1 MTTKGTW
8 RDPSYFFS
16 YLGTYLDSYLDSD
29 LDTCLDSYLDLY
41 IDSYLDPGKDACQG
55 DSGGPLM
62 GTYPETDQ
70 VFLAGVVSWGIGSRH
85 PFNNHS
91 VFFKAIC
98 KKPKAIL
105 TEV

>member
-85 PFNNHS
+85 PLNNHS
-91 VFFKAIC
+91 VFFKAW
-98 KKPKAIL
+98 
-105 TEV
+105 